1 MAPDR
6 MPHFL
11 VARASVQEE
20 LEGDVLLGG
29 ACEEKFL
36 QLIDAV
42 SFDFAGREVRQVA
55 ACYQILNTQVF
66 RKDKTTMV
74 LLRTVGAPSPRLGR
88 NCSYSKML
96 QIIIPHAPICKECSV
111 PDIAR
116 EPETRGRRFPTAG
129 LIPRRSACNFSV
141 TGESHARGVEVKE
154 H

>member
-29 ACEEKFL
+29 ACEEKLL

-42 SFDFAGREVRQVA
+42 SFESRGVKSGRSRPVIRSSMPR
-55 ACYQILNTQVF
+55 VF

-74 LLRTVGAPSPRLGR
+74 LLRTVCAPSLRLRR
-88 NCSYSKML
+88 NFSYSKML

-116 EPETRGRRFPTAG
+116 EPETRGRRF
-129 LIPRRSACNFSV
+129 RRP
-141 TGESHARGVEVKE
+141 G
-154 H
+154 